1 MSEIASLIERAM
13 KYLRSAELLMRE
25 GDNESS
31 VSRAYYAMHY
41 AAQAVLLTKGLSSS
55 SHKGLI
61 SLFGEH
67 FVKEGVFS
75 RDMSKELG
83 RAFEKR
89 QLGDYEYVPVI
100 TSAEA
105 QEILD
110 KGHEFVETI
119 VGYLK
124 QSGFLQEAAGG

>member
-1 MSEIASLIERAM
+1 MNEIASLIERAM

-41 AAQAVLLTKGLSSS
+41 ATQAALLTKGLSSS

-100 TSAEA
+100 TSVEA

-110 KGHEFVETI
+110 EGHKFVETI
-119 VGYLK
+119 VEYLK
-124 QSGFLQEAAGG
+124 QSGFLQ